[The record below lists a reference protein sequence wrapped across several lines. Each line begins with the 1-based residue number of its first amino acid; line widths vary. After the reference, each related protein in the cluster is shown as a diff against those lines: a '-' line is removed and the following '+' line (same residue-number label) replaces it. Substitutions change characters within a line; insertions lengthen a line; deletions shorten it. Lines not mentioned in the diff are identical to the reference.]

1 MQYAVSM
8 NAQTI
13 ITELMKRGLTQK
25 EIERRSGVDQSTVSA
40 IYTGRRGKRV
50 SYDVVM
56 RLQTLLD
63 EVMAESPPASD
74 DAQPPVG
81 GSSDRAKETKM
92 ASQGLSST

>member
-1 MQYAVSM
+1 M
-8 NAQTI
+8 I
-13 ITELMKRGLTQK
+13 IAELMERGLTQM

-56 RLQTLLD
+56 KLNALLD
-63 EVMAESPPASD
+63 EVRACSPPASD

-81 GSSDRAKETKM
+81 GSVDDAKM
-92 ASQGLSST
+92 AKLVV